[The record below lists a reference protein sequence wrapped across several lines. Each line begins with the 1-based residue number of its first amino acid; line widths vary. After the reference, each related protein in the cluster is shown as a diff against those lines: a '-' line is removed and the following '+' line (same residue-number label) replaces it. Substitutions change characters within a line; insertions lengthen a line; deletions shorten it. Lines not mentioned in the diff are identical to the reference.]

1 MTIPILNKKGP
12 RGPFFFSRWPAAA
25 TMVAMKIR
33 PPRVR
38 RPKKAKTSNKS
49 DSTAFRVKI
58 RGKDNAPLSMT
69 DLQQG
74 LYETARKLKAYED
87 SHRIKWATLFLTVI
101 DENGNEVRLNDKGEW
116 VIYPYKSAADEHGA

>member
-1 MTIPILNKKGP
+1 MTTHILNKKGP
-12 RGPFFFSRWPAAA
+12 RGPFSFSGQPPPAKIA
-25 TMVAMKIR
+25 VMKIR

-38 RPKKAKTSNKS
+38 RPKKAKAASKS
-49 DSTAFRVKI
+49 DSNAFKVKI
-58 RGKDNAPLSMT
+58 RGKDNTPLSMA

-74 LYETARKLKAYED
+74 LYETARKLKPFEEKY
-87 SHRIKWATLFLTVI
+87 RIKWATLFLTVI